1 MITVKHLSKVFDNG
15 EKPLTVL
22 RDVNCEIKKGEV
34 ISIIGPSGTGKS
46 TFLRCLN
53 RLETPTSGEIIIDG
67 INILD
72 KKTDI
77 TTVRRKMGMVF
88 QNFNLFNNLSIL
100 ENVAVGPVKL
110 LGMSR
115 AEAEKQARELL
126 KMVGLAEKADAMP
139 AELSGGQKQRVA
151 IARCLSMKPE
161 IILFDEPTSALDPTM
176 VGEVLSVIRQLA
188 GKGMTMAIVTHE
200 MQFAKD
206 VSTRIFFM
214 NEGVIYEEGSP
225 EVIFNKPLKPATT
238 AFINKIRG
246 INIHVA
252 SRDCDFP
259 GIYSAIDNF
268 CLKYAIDGIVNE
280 RVKNIVGEMIAE
292 VLPMDR
298 DVILHVDYSEK
309 KDRVYIVFYQ
319 KDRKEAILSGEDV
332 IAAFEQRIRPHCLTV
347 HDDPD
352 GDNRLLRLKIRGKDN
367 I

>member
-1 MITVKHLSKVFDNG
+1 M
-15 EKPLTVL
+15 L
-22 RDVNCEIKKGEV
+22 RDVNCEINRGEV

-77 TTVRRKMGMVF
+77 AVVRRKMGMVF
-88 QNFNLFNNLSIL
+88 QSFNLFNNLSVL
-100 ENVAVGPVKL
+100 ENVTVGPVKL

-115 AEAEKQARELL
+115 SDAEKQAMDLL
-126 KMVGLAEKADAMP
+126 KMVGLAEKAGAMP
-139 AELSGGQKQRVA
+139 SELSGGQKQRVA

-188 GKGMTMAIVTHE
+188 GQGMTMVIVTHE
-200 MQFAKD
+200 MLFARD

-246 INIHVA
+246 INIPLT

-259 GIYSAIDNF
+259 GIESAIDNF
-268 CLKYAIDGIVNE
+268 SLKYVIDGSVTA
-280 RVKNIVGEMIAE
+280 RVKTIVRDMVTE

-298 DVILHVDYSEK
+298 EVVLHVDYSEK
-309 KDRVYIVFYQ
+309 KGRVYVTFYQ
-319 KDRKEAILSGEDV
+319 RDRKEAILSGEEV
-332 IAAFEQRIRPHCLTV
+332 IAAFERHIRQHCLTV

-352 GDNRLLRLKIRGKDN
+352 GDNRYLRLKIRGKE
-367 I
+367 